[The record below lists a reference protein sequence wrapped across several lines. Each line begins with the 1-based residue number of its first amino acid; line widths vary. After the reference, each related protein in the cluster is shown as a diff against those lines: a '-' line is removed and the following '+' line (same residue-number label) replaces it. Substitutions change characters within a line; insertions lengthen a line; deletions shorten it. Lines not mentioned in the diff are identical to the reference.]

1 MIEEMSAMKPYSWR
15 SGSAGLISINVGL
28 DGPPTP
34 PAVLE
39 KHYRNHAGIWDLP
52 PDPACNFKLA
62 ELLGLRPIRATH
74 RNDLEDGWLGWQS
87 FLDHHRSLM
96 PTAFRFCR
104 DSAHLGMLVVASA
117 HVSDTADPLI
127 SVSDLPDGKPATS
140 ARTFAFDHVTHVG
153 AAPVLPH
160 AFPKRDLRN
169 MTTPDRGVIAVADL
183 ACGNPGPMVG
193 APWARIGAE
202 NAFCPE
208 STPGKFLRGCTPGTR
223 MTLHHHPDRV
233 ATSDFENS
241 NFEFGLAETP
251 APWWGPLGAYRGS
264 IPAGYG
270 TGNSRTRKFLRGCT
284 PGTRMTLH
292 HHPDRVATSDFEN
305 SNFEFGVWST
315 ASITTCGNP
324 GPMVGAPW
332 ARIGVSSP
340 PVMGRVIAAQNL
352 IGVGSTVPPHP
363 APWSLFP
370 PSALAPWPLPFGLAL
385 NIWLVPWPPRLRAR
399 PQPAQPWPVSVCA

>member
-153 AAPVLPH
+153 AAPVLGPE
-160 AFPKRDLRN
+160 ARWLANICERLQ
-169 MTTPDRGVIAVADL
+169 TPR
-183 ACGNPGPMVG
+183 
-193 APWARIGAE
+193 
-202 NAFCPE
+202 
-208 STPGKFLRGCTPGTR
+208 
-223 MTLHHHPDRV
+223 
-233 ATSDFENS
+233 
-241 NFEFGLAETP
+241 
-251 APWWGPLGAYRGS
+251 
-264 IPAGYG
+264 
-270 TGNSRTRKFLRGCT
+270 RTRKQDESHTMLLGNGLLEDVRAFWIERRSMYPTCRG
-284 PGTRMTLH
+284 
-292 HHPDRVATSDFEN
+292 HHPR
-305 SNFEFGVWST
+305 G
-315 ASITTCGNP
+315 
-324 GPMVGAPW
+324 
-332 ARIGVSSP
+332 
-340 PVMGRVIAAQNL
+340 
-352 IGVGSTVPPHP
+352 
-363 APWSLFP
+363 
-370 PSALAPWPLPFGLAL
+370 
-385 NIWLVPWPPRLRAR
+385 
-399 PQPAQPWPVSVCA
+399 